1 MFKLC
6 LGASTLS
13 AILLSTLFADAPIK
27 RPETGNTFQVP
38 YRLTNTLH
46 TLVRAKI
53 NGKGPF
59 NFIID
64 TGAPLLFVSTAVG
77 KKIGLAADKKGWTT
91 LERFELEGG
100 VVLDKVKCRVETPF
114 QLEGMNGLGMA
125 GAELHGIIGYT
136 VLAHFRM
143 EFDFTRD
150 AMTWTRLKD
159 FDPPPPQGVQAKGG
173 GGAGGLEVIG
183 GIMKLLGALSGKK
196 AEAEVVPR
204 GYLGIEITEC
214 KGKVRVQAVQPGSP
228 ASKAG
233 IAANDAVLSFQGK
246 RVTTTGELRG
256 LAAQVAAGQAI
267 RLTILRDEQE
277 KELTFRAGEGL

>member
-1 MFKLC
+1 MIKFGLA
-6 LGASTLS
+6 ASSLLAFLVVS
-13 AILLSTLFADAPIK
+13 ARADE
-27 RPETGNTFQVP
+27 PEKAEVGRDYQVP

-64 TGAPLLFVSTAVG
+64 TGAPLLFVSTAAG
-77 KKIGLAADKKGWTT
+77 KKLGLSPDKKGWTT

-100 VVLDKVKCRVETPF
+100 VVLDKVKCRLETPF

-150 AMTWTRLKD
+150 SMKWTRLD
-159 FDPPPPQGVQAKGG
+159 FDPPQPQAVGKKGD
-173 GGAGGLEVIG
+173 GAGGLEFIG
-183 GIMKLLGALSGKK
+183 GLMKFLGKLAGNK
-196 AEAEVVPR
+196 AEPEIIPR
-204 GYLGIEITEC
+204 GYLGIDLFDC
-214 KGKVRVQAVQPGSP
+214 KGKIRVQSVQADGP
-228 ASKAG
+228 AAKAG
-233 IAANDAVLSFQGK
+233 IEKDDAILKFQGK
-246 RVTTTGELRG
+246 RVDTTSELRR
-256 LAAQVAAGQAI
+256 LAREVTAGQTV
-267 RLTILRDEQE
+267 RLSILRGEEE
-277 KELTFRAGEGL
+277 KVVTITAGEGL